1 MRTAARAPNHLIER
15 AEPAYPRIRRAM
27 RDEPVTFPEDLQPR
41 DDVEVLLS
49 TGRKASI
56 RRYGVSF
63 TPCMER
69 PTIGMDRVYSA
80 KQLVLVDKQATFPE
94 IALLGIFQR
103 HGWQGAWSDNP
114 HHKYFDRMPNQS
126 KGISLDTYAN
136 QTVAR
141 IAENNDKSKAG
152 CWDLILWSE
161 RRIVFVAVVP
171 ASPAA
176 QFRGVPLKGDVPGV
190 GDAQVRWMTAALRT
204 GFSAGQFVMVEW
216 DHRRVAARRR
226 RHGGPGL
233 EASP

>member
-1 MRTAARAPNHLIER
+1 
-15 AEPAYPRIRRAM
+15 M
-27 RDEPVTFPEDLQPR
+27 RDEPTTFPDELSPL
-41 DDVEVLLS
+41 DDVEILLS

-56 RRYGVSF
+56 RCYGVSF

-94 IALLGIFQR
+94 IALLGLFQR

-114 HHKYFDRMPNQS
+114 HRKYFDRMPNQS

-161 RRIVFVAVVP
+161 RRIVFVAVISSSTAKV
-171 ASPAA
+171 
-176 QFRGVPLKGDVPGV
+176 V
-190 GDAQVRWMTAALRT
+190 GDAHVRWMTAALKT
-204 GFSAGQFVMVEW
+204 GFSAGQFVVVEW
-216 DHRRVAARRR
+216 DHRRVAARRKR
-226 RHGGPGL
+226 RGAHGQ
-233 EASP
+233 ESPQ